1 MVKSYDH
8 KMPLSSNVRESV
20 KERCRRM
27 RRRGY
32 RVCGMDSSGN
42 ILLRRDDWFGTR
54 VFELKWIRA

>member
-8 KMPLSSNVRESV
+8 KMPLHGVKESV
-20 KERCRRM
+20 KERCRSM

-42 ILLRRDDWFGTR
+42 ILLRRNDWFGDR
-54 VFELKWIRA
+54 VYQLKWIHA